1 MVQSFKEQA
10 EFWIQNGFVEDLL
23 RIKGNVGQ
31 FIKELDEKP
40 PSARAKKSEL
50 AGWAG
55 LLSPKIRKLFR
66 STSIS
71 VISN

>member
-31 FIKELDEKP
+31 FIKELDKKP

-55 LLSPKIRKLFR
+55 LLSLPEIQKLLWEYIDF
-66 STSIS
+66 SHF
-71 VISN
+71 